1 MNEKTIVER
10 VVNVL
15 SEIENLQTQSAMDF
29 TEKRMDNMCVVGIT
43 STTQLN
49 EGAQV
54 PDYEYRM
61 QILID
66 CSIPEDDS
74 GDEFFALCSEVKM
87 RLLQFELNNSQ
98 LQTLFGN
105 LPIVYFQFIDQAFS
119 TSEHSNICTL
129 NYRIIGSY

>member
-1 MNEKTIVER
+1 M
-10 VVNVL
+10 
-15 SEIENLQTQSAMDF
+15 SG
-29 TEKRMDNMCVVGIT
+29 CG
-43 STTQLN
+43 
-49 EGAQV
+49 V

-87 RLLQFELNNSQ
+87 RLLPFELNNSQ

-105 LPIVYFQFIDQAFS
+105 LPIVYFQFIDQVFS
-119 TSEHSNICTL
+119 TSDHSNICTL